1 MSCNKLC
8 ADVDRTEERLTALEI
23 KTSFQDELI
32 DKLDQVIIRQQE
44 QIDALT
50 REVVHLRNQPS
61 DAGSGAQRS
70 AQDDLPP
77 HY

>member
-1 MSCNKLC
+1 
-8 ADVDRTEERLTALEI
+8 VDRTDERLTALEI
-23 KTSFQDELI
+23 KTSFQDEMI

-50 REVVHLRNQPS
+50 RELVHLRNQPA
-61 DAGSGAQRS
+61 DVGSGALRN
-70 AQDDLPP
+70 AHDDLPP